1 MTGLLETA
9 IPPIRN
15 RIDMLATRIKRP
27 VQVSVAGAVLT
38 EIDETPKRLKRA
50 AKGVPDVSSAQAE
63 RLAGGRY
70 IAVDNDRK
78 STVTLSFVS
87 SSCGLLRPICS
98 KVSNCSAGIG
108 RA

>member
-1 MTGLLETA
+1 
-9 IPPIRN
+9 
-15 RIDMLATRIKRP
+15 MLATRIKRP
-27 VQVSVAGAVLT
+27 AQVSVAGAALT

-63 RLAGGRY
+63 RLTGGRY

-78 STVTLSFVS
+78 HTVTLSLVS
-87 SSCGLLRPICS
+87 SSCWLFAHIFS
-98 KVSNCSAGIG
+98 KVSKCSAGIG